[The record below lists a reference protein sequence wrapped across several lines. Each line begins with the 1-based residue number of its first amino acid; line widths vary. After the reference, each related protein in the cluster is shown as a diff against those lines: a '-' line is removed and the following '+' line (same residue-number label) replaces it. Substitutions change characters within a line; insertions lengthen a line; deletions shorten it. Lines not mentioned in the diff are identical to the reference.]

1 MGEPVRGKTCVVYDQ
16 RMGKSG
22 IGFAGIVG
30 QETQPDS
37 GRCCFFAQG
46 VIGLRSV
53 QMQQEV
59 ESCTL
64 FGDTDP

>member
-37 GRCCFFAQG
+37 GRCCLFAQI
-46 VIGLRSV
+46 VIGLCGV
-53 QMQQEV
+53 QVKQEM
-59 ESCTL
+59 EPCAL
-64 FGDTDP
+64 FGDSDP